1 MNFLVTM
8 TEWSLGERLLK
19 HWKRVRMFYDRMTAE
34 DERIAEECAT
44 TGKINYTRRS
54 QRKKFLGMSKDE

>member
-1 MNFLVTM
+1 
-8 TEWSLGERLLK
+8 
-19 HWKRVRMFYDRMTAE
+19 MFYDRMTAE
-34 DERIAEECAT
+34 DERIAEAEECAT